1 MLFNHGTTHSKG
13 IMILLNPKLD
23 CKIEKISQD
32 KNGRLIIAKLIT
44 EDTHFIL
51 VNLYSPNDVS
61 QQVLFF
67 NDLQNHLQDFPHENI
82 IIGGDFNCALTQ
94 CDKKGGSAVTRKLS
108 VINEIK
114 KLCEL
119 YDLCDTWRSVN
130 PDACQF
136 TWRDKSFKVQCRLD
150 YFLISNEL
158 NSLVSDCRI
167 VLHPILI
174 IPLCN
179 LI

>member
-1 MLFNHGTTHSKG
+1 MWEAEWGGKVLFNHGTTHSKG
-13 IMILLNPKLD
+13 VMILLNPKLD

-32 KNGRLIIAKLIT
+32 KNGRLIIDKLIT
-44 EDTHFIL
+44 EDAYFIL

-94 CDKKGGSAVTRKLS
+94 CDKNGGSAVTRKLS

-119 YDLCDTWRSVN
+119 Y
-130 PDACQF
+130 Q
-136 TWRDKSFKVQCRLD
+136 
-150 YFLISNEL
+150 
-158 NSLVSDCRI
+158 
-167 VLHPILI
+167 
-174 IPLCN
+174 
-179 LI
+179 